1 VILSEKANFSYV
13 PYEPRQEFLEHSR
26 DRGDLIKRRRKLD
39 GGVIPEPLL
48 KGTQNFMF
56 GSIADGDDEWKPE
69 SFAVSCVQAVEP
81 REVLAAHPVNA
92 HTSCSAVESCV
103 RARSR
108 ASLPASSGCALS
120 RPIGRVVLPT
130 RGYCASLAR
139 ATSFPGP
146 GACVQLSKI
155 IAEARWT
162 PARKFFASLS

>member
-1 VILSEKANFSYV
+1 MILSEKAHFSYV

-26 DRGDLIKRRRKLD
+26 NRGDLIKCRRKLD
-39 GGVIPEPLL
+39 GGVILSRCS

-56 GSIADGDDEWKPE
+56 GSIADGDDECKPE

-120 RPIGRVVLPT
+120 TRCFLPVLKAP
-130 RGYCASLAR
+130 AR
-139 ATSFPGP
+139 AAADRPAT
-146 GACVQLSKI
+146 GAT
-155 IAEARWT
+155 AGRY
-162 PARKFFASLS
+162 PR